1 MRWCLLLLCLAT
13 LALYGSV
20 ALAQASFPPLDGVV
34 ADNTG
39 RFDKTAIN
47 DAAKTLQEK
56 GAFVLVLTVSDTGG
70 YSSSDAYLDAAL
82 IHYGLAQPDGQVN
95 AELVAFFVSF
105 APRYL
110 AIHYGDRFLPA
121 LERRVSNT
129 ETAADRIRTTRMNP
143 QLSAG
148 NYTTAITTAISA
160 TVQELESGPGV
171 EPGPSTSPQNR
182 GISVIGWMLLSMVG
196 VFVVALLI
204 LFAGPKVL
212 KGLQEARAAR
222 RRWQELLAAIA
233 QVRARVNELLV
244 NLDLPPQPERHLAFA
259 FLAQYYGPDTPE
271 GQEFAQLYQKAYEL
285 FNSATTA
292 YTEQTRLWGTAE
304 RKADEETLRKRKETY
319 EGIAGQ
325 LEEATGLIQRLE
337 QAAQRVQR
345 ASDALDQAK
354 STVSELRATYEQAAG
369 QVRLPEGSDA
379 FSQVERLLSQ
389 AQERLP
395 QDPLRASDLTDQA
408 LAKAR
413 EQATEAQESVK
424 LWQSNQMK
432 LQELP
437 NLTPRAEAYIEDGR
451 EAFQQI
457 SQYNS
462 ACWKDIAGN
471 GSEAERSLSAAR
483 GLLQSAA
490 EKNSPGLHQ
499 EVRQA
504 AEDIRGSQE
513 AIEHSQ
519 QLIRAIIE
527 RLENLRVYEATVQ
540 REVESAQLAIEQGK
554 YFIQQHD
561 PEVSEEREQELAR
574 AEGLV
579 ERAGKELEA
588 PQPNWLLL
596 ADLTRG
602 ASRLADKA
610 LAEARDEQAAMER
623 RRQRVLAAKAE
634 ARAAISRAE
643 NYIQARETF
652 ISRSAK
658 DLLAGARRFSQQG
671 EQLETEA
678 ARLEEEALVQALEQ
692 AASLFEDAKKR
703 ADQAYE
709 KARRD
714 NDANR
719 PPPVIFGGYSGGGYS
734 GGGYSGGGYS
744 GGGGFSGG
752 GFGGG
757 GHSGGGF
764 GGGGRSG
771 GGW

>member
-47 DAAKTLQEK
+47 DAAKALQQK
-56 GAFVLVLTVSDTGG
+56 GAFVLVLTVSDIKG
-70 YSSSDAYLDAAL
+70 YASPDAYLDAAL

-105 APRYL
+105 APRYSV
-110 AIHYGDRFLPA
+110 IRYGDRFLPK
-121 LERRVSNT
+121 LERRVNST
-129 ETAADRIRTTRMNP
+129 DTAADQIRRTWINP
-143 QLSAG
+143 QLSSG
-148 NYTTAITTAISA
+148 NETGAITGAISA
-160 TVQELESGPGV
+160 TVQEL
-171 EPGPSTSPQNR
+171 QNR
-182 GISVIGWMLLSMVG
+182 GISVIVWMLLSMVG

-222 RRWQELLAAIA
+222 RRRQELLAAIA

-424 LWQSNQMK
+424 LRQSNQMK

-471 GSEAERSLSAAR
+471 GSEAERSLSTAR

-692 AASLFEDAKKR
+692 AAPLFEDAKKR